1 MYMNIRVYLEFGRK
15 GLNEM
20 KQDSSDRHL
29 SELPTQGRNFR
40 QGLSRTLEH
49 ESTESSLIEMI
60 LQRHVLLDTR
70 NLILKEI
77 LLTPCKLIDRATGRF
92 ECIPLRFPPRIGGAK
107 VGIRVSDGWRI
118 QRTDGLQLYTVGA
131 SNRRKCKSK
140 RVGVAVEK
148 KN

>member
-1 MYMNIRVYLEFGRK
+1 
-15 GLNEM
+15 
-20 KQDSSDRHL
+20 
-29 SELPTQGRNFR
+29 
-40 QGLSRTLEH
+40 
-49 ESTESSLIEMI
+49 MI

-77 LLTPCKLIDRATGRF
+77 LLTPCTLIDRATGRF
-92 ECIPLRFPPRIGGAK
+92 ECIPLRFPARIGGAK
-107 VGIRVSDGWRI
+107 DGIGVSDGWRI
-118 QRTDGLQLYTVGA
+118 QRTDGLQLYMVGA